1 VSARS
6 IARAARHARQAGFT
20 LTEMMVVVVI
30 VGILAA
36 IAVPWLNNPA
46 DVETATRTMASAIG
60 ESARLAV
67 SRGPIPAEVALASG
81 NANRVQID
89 IAGVPSSLTV
99 QLQVETGTN
108 TSAWYQTQRLDMPR
122 GVVVAGSSNLADLAG
137 GTAVVPGPVH
147 LECASTGQCDAK
159 TIYLSRS
166 DGTDKFRIVV
176 MPLSTAP
183 QVIEGW

>member
-1 VSARS
+1 MKTAR
-6 IARAARHARQAGFT
+6 RQAGFT
-20 LTEMMVVVVI
+20 LTEMLMVVVIIGV
-30 VGILAA
+30 LAA
-36 IAVPWLNNPA
+36 IAVPWLQNPA

-67 SRGPIPAEVALASG
+67 SRGPVPAEVALASG

-89 IAGVPSSLTV
+89 ITGDPASLIV
-99 QLQVETGTN
+99 QLQVETGVN

-122 GVVVAGSSNLADLAG
+122 GVTVAGSSNIADLAG
-137 GTAVVPGPVH
+137 GSAVTGGPVH

-166 DGTDKFRIVV
+166 DATDKFRIVV

-183 QVIEGW
+183 QVIAGW

>member
-1 VSARS
+1 MR
-6 IARAARHARQAGFT
+6 RASREAGFT

-30 VGILAA
+30 VAILAA

-67 SRGPIPAEVALASG
+67 SRGPVPAEVALASG

-89 IAGVPSSLTV
+89 ITGVPASLTV
-99 QLQVETGTN
+99 QLQVETGVN
-108 TSAWYQTQRLDMPR
+108 TSAWYETQRLDMPR
-122 GVVVAGSSNLADLAG
+122 GVVVAGSSAIADLAG
-137 GTAVVPGPVH
+137 GAAITGGPIH
-147 LECASTGQCDAK
+147 FECASTGQCDAK

-166 DGTDKFRIVV
+166 DATDKFRIVV